1 MTKVNNLSKKR
12 KSVSFVKWGYIFIT
26 PFFVVYFLFSLVPLL
41 QTFFYS
47 FFEYYKDQL
56 DYIGPNWIGLQNYLT
71 VFTNGQL
78 LKYAGNTIVIWL
90 MGFVP
95 QIIVSLGLAI
105 WFTDNRLKLRGTKFF
120 KTIIYMPN
128 LVMASA
134 FAMLFLTI
142 FAQNGP
148 IINMLFN
155 SGIIAER
162 FNVNSSTIWTRSI
175 IALINFLMWFGN
187 TTILLMAGVMGID
200 PAIYESATIDGAGSF
215 RTFRSITLPLLMPI
229 FIYVIITSLIGGI
242 QLFDIPQI
250 FTQGVGSPDMTSKTL
265 VMYLYN
271 LISVSKNYGLA
282 GAVSV
287 VLFVITGLLSFAV
300 FRVLSPANKEKRDEK
315 RIMKK
320 NKEIELCKNQEV
332 MKNA

>member
-1 MTKVNNLSKKR
+1 MSKINNVVKK
-12 KSVSFVKWGYIFIT
+12 KKTVSFVKWGYIFIA
-26 PFFVVYFLFSLVPLL
+26 PFFIVYFLCSLIPLL
-41 QTFFYS
+41 QTFYYS

-56 DYIGPNWIGLQNYLT
+56 SYVGPNWVGLQNYLT

-90 MGFVP
+90 MGFIP

-148 IINMLFN
+148 VINTLFE
-155 SGIIAER
+155 SGILAER
-162 FNVNSSTIWTRSI
+162 FNINSSTIWTRSI

-187 TTILLMAGVMGID
+187 TTILLMAGVMGIE
-200 PAIYESATIDGAGSF
+200 PSIYESATIDGAGSF

-229 FIYVIITSLIGGI
+229 FIYVLITSLIGGI

-287 VLFVITGLLSFAV
+287 VLFVITGLLSFSV

-315 RIMKK
+315 RIAKR
-320 NKEIELCKNQEV
+320 KEKALLCETKEV